1 MKTKL
6 HVILWLLILSLPL
19 QAQDYVDI
27 VKLSSNNAFL
37 KNNQNESIM
46 NAYNQNLQVYFPVRI
61 NERLVVI
68 TGLTVENTNLDLL
81 DGNARENLLMTRLNL
96 GIKHKHTEKLTGTY
110 LVLPK
115 IASNF
120 KHIGLQDLQIG
131 GLALWDYQVSDLW
144 KIKFGIYVS
153 TENHGS
159 TITPL
164 IGAWFRSPNKKF
176 YINAVLPIRMDI
188 NYNIIKGFSVGADFL
203 TSVKSYDLSAN
214 TRNAYVHENSI
225 RAGAYL
231 SYGFKDNSFII
242 RVRGGYD
249 VTRYGLYNSNDIV
262 GGQILLFTLTPDT
275 RNQLNPRF
283 MGGGYIGGDLIYRF
297 DLNKEKKK

>member
-1 MKTKL
+1 MKSNL
-6 HVILWLLILSLPL
+6 PIILWLLILSFPL
-19 QAQDYVDI
+19 QAQDYVDVI
-27 VKLSSNNAFL
+27 KFSSNNAFL
-37 KNNQNESIM
+37 KNNQNESIT
-46 NAYNQNLQVYFPVRI
+46 NAYNQNLQVYYPIRI
-61 NERLVVI
+61 SESFVVL
-68 TGLTVENTNLDLL
+68 TGFTVENTNIDLL

-96 GIKHKHTEKLTGTY
+96 GVKHQHSKKISGTY

-120 KHIGLQDLQIG
+120 KQIGLQDLQIG

-144 KIKFGIYVS
+144 NIKVGIYVS

-164 IGAWFRSPNKKF
+164 LGAWFRSRNRKF

-203 TSVKSYDLSAN
+203 TSVKSYDLSTDA
-214 TRNAYVHENSI
+214 RGAYVHENSI

-231 SYGFKDNSFII
+231 SYGFKDNTFII
-242 RVRGGYD
+242 RVKGGYD
-249 VTRYGLYNSNDIV
+249 TTRYGLYNSGDMV
-262 GGQILLFTLTPDT
+262 GGQILLFTLTEDT
-275 RNQLNPRF
+275 RNQINPRF
-283 MGGGYIGGDLIYRF
+283 TGGGYIGGDLIYRF
-297 DLNKEKKK
+297 DLTKEKK